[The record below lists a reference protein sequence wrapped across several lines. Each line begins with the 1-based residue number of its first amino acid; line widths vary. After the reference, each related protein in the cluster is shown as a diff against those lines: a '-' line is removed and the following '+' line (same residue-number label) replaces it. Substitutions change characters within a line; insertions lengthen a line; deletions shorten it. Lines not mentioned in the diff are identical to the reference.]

1 MLSKR
6 FFYIASLVLVLL
18 ALAIVLSGCSRSRA
32 ESAKKDAS
40 SAANGQ
46 PRPIDVTVAQAVSR
60 DLPRFFEAEG
70 SFAGDEQTDVAPTV
84 AGKVVSTGVDL
95 GSFVQKGQLL
105 VQLDD
110 RDARLR
116 LEQAQAQVGQ
126 QQATVKQAE
135 EKLGL
140 KPGQVFDPERVPEV
154 GAARVALEL
163 ANKQLARFDKLIE
176 SGDVSRS
183 NYDQQKAQRDQLER
197 QYAASITQARQNF
210 AAIQTAR
217 AGVDAAQS
225 QVDQSKKA
233 IADARVLAPFA
244 GSVVDRPADVGEY
257 LSTTSKVATIVRT
270 NPLRVRIDVPEQA
283 VPSLRVG
290 LTVSVTTSAFPDRI
304 FNGHIARLSPNVTAT
319 SRTLTIE
326 AEVDNSTNELK
337 PGQFATIRILQSQ
350 TQPGILVPQKAVRTE
365 GNVSKVFV
373 VKDGHAEQRLVQL
386 GQSEGDLVEVKSGV
400 AAGEP
405 VITSNVDQLQDGSAV
420 KQ

>member
-1 MLSKR
+1 MLFKR

-18 ALAIVLSGCSRSRA
+18 ALAIVLSGCSGSRA
-32 ESAKKDAS
+32 ESAKKDTS
-40 SAANGQ
+40 SAATGQ
-46 PRPIDVTVAQAVSR
+46 PQPIDVTVAQAVSR

-70 SFAGDEQTDVAPTV
+70 SFAGDEQTDVAPAV

-95 GSFVQKGQLL
+95 GSSVQKGQLL

-140 KPGQVFDPERVPEV
+140 KPGQVFDPEHVPEV

-197 QYAASITQARQNF
+197 QYAASITQARQNY

-233 IADARVLAPFA
+233 IADARVLAPFNGFVA
-244 GSVVDRPADVGEY
+244 DRQADVGEY

-283 VPSLRVG
+283 IPSIRVG
-290 LTVSVTTSAFPDRI
+290 LTVSVTTSAFPGRT

-319 SRTLTIE
+319 SRTQTVE

-373 VKDGHAEQRLVQL
+373 IKDGHAEQRLVQL

-405 VITSNVDQLQDGSAV
+405 VITNNVDQLQDGSAV